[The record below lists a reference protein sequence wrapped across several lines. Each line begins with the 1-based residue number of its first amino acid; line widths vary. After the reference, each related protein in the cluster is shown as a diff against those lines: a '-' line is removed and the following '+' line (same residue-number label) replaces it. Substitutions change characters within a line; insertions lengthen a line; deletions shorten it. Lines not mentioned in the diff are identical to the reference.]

1 MRSGRDVAPLRHG
14 SLRVDSHG
22 QSDRTTK
29 FGCSVAFDGE
39 LISYDA
45 CRDGKLA
52 VASLI
57 VKAHQSLSGK
67 LPIMDH
73 CVCGQA
79 VPVDLQSVGK
89 RPARHAATDPRKIIV
104 DGQIV

>member
-14 SLRVDSHG
+14 SLRVDTHG

-29 FGCSVAFDGE
+29 NGCSVAFDGE

-45 CRDGKLA
+45 SRDGKLA

-57 VKAHQSLSGK
+57 VKAHQTLSGK

-73 CVCGQA
+73 CVCVQ
-79 VPVDLQSVGK
+79 PVSAALQSVSK
-89 RPARHAATDPRKIIV
+89 RPAGPLAPLPREIIV
-104 DGQIV
+104 DGQVA

>member
-1 MRSGRDVAPLRHG
+1 MRLGSDMGILQHGR
-14 SLRVDSHG
+14 LRVGIHG

-29 FGCSVAFDGE
+29 CGCFVAFDGE

-57 VKAHQSLSGK
+57 VKVHQSLSGK
-67 LPIMDH
+67 LPIMDQ
-73 CVCGQA
+73 CVFGQP
-79 VPVDLQSVGK
+79 VPVALQSFGR
-89 RPARHAATDPRKIIV
+89 RPASPVAPLPREIIV
-104 DGQIV
+104 DGKIA